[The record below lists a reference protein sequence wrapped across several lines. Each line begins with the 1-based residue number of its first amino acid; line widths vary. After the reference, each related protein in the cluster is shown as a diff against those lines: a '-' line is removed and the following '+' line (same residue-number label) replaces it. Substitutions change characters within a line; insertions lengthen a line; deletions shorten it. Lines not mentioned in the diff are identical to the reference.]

1 MQALGLLSIK
11 LFERGFTVAL
21 VFFGIDCLVIGWLV
35 FRSSFLPRVLGVL
48 LSIAGLLYLID
59 SFRLLVFPMV
69 TLPFDILLLSYLVE
83 MALCLWLIV
92 VGVNAEKWKEQ
103 AGAAWASRT

>member
-1 MQALGLLSIK
+1 
-11 LFERGFTVAL
+11 
-21 VFFGIDCLVIGWLV
+21 VIGWLV
-35 FRSSFLPRVLGVL
+35 FRSSFMPRILGVL
-48 LSIAGLLYLID
+48 LSIAGLIYLID

-83 MALCLWLIV
+83 MVLCLWLIV

-103 AGAAWASRT
+103 AGAARPK